1 MDALCSAFETLATGE
16 GGRMPLPKPQGPS
29 PPQAAAAPTRA
40 EPYRKKTVEDELAM
54 LLCGLTLSAP
64 SVQATSELPIQPT
77 PTGEFIG
84 ASYSVGDQQAAIVS
98 AETLGILMTHVAA
111 DRDQWMSCSLEECRQ
126 TVALLAEGSYDEVP
140 YRVCSI
146 GESPME
152 SPEHFLAPFAFVAPS
167 PDPAVYGR
175 EIDPSSTVVYVPK
188 VRAGTAVDLYAV
200 LADIECKFN
209 AHWEYLHLRQL
220 GGTPQYHYRV
230 GHTLEF
236 VRELGKAR
244 SLPGRHPP
252 RLRPPSWETRR
263 KRGRGGSGFGG
274 FGRHG
279 RIAGGEVD
287 CQRRPFRPPPPPSA
301 GFFSLASSAP
311 PPEVHS
317 DDEPLPTRTTTLYPL
332 PSIDTADTIGEA
344 GDRAPQP
351 SSQRLLP
358 MPSPQQPLPPAAAP
372 SDAAPHADVDS
383 VFSLMF
389 SSGPTTEA

>member
-29 PPQAAAAPTRA
+29 PPQAATAPTRA

-64 SVQATSELPIQPT
+64 SVQATSAPPVQPT

-84 ASYSVGDQQAAIVS
+84 ASYSVGDQQEAIVS

-111 DRDQWMSCSLEECRQ
+111 EKDQWMSCSLEECRQ

-167 PDPAVYGR
+167 PEPAVYGR

-263 KRGRGGSGFGG
+263 KRGRGSGFGG
-274 FGRHG
+274 SGRHG

-287 CQRRPFRPPPPPSA
+287 CHRRPFRPPPPSSA
-301 GFFSLASSAP
+301 GFFSLTSSAP
-311 PPEVHS
+311 PPEVHP
-317 DDEPLPTRTTTLYPL
+317 DDDPL
-332 PSIDTADTIGEA
+332 TIGEA

-351 SSQRLLP
+351 PPQRLLP
-358 MPSPQQPLPPAAAP
+358 TPSPQQPLPPAAPP
-372 SDAAPHADVDS
+372 SDAPHADVDS